1 MRRVVL
7 SHGQGPWPDNIC
19 LALGV
24 KVGVWRVTMSTG
36 KESVGHEESLEKKR

>member
-1 MRRVVL
+1 MARYI
-7 SHGQGPWPDNIC
+7 G

-36 KESVGHEESLEKKR
+36 KESGGHEESLEKKR